1 MKALACPR
9 LLNLFMSAVVKRAS
23 VGIEDIEIDLLLE
36 GIFRA
41 HGFDFRDYSRASLKR
56 RILEVMRA
64 ENMETVSAFQ
74 NLLLHNAACLDRFLL
89 RLSVHA
95 TAMFRDPS
103 FYLTFRTS
111 VVPLL
116 RTYPTVQIWV
126 AGCSTGE
133 EVYSLA
139 ILLQEE
145 RLYPKCRIYATDISQ
160 AVLRKAREGIFPLA
174 AMREYTANYH
184 QAGGA
189 HEFSDYYT
197 AQYDSA
203 MFSTSLRNNIVF
215 SEHNLATDGSFN
227 EFQVILCRNVM
238 IYFNKELQARVHN
251 LLYDSLSMFGVFG
264 LGNKESLKFTPREQF
279 YEELNE
285 TDKLYRKVA

>member
-1 MKALACPR
+1 
-9 LLNLFMSAVVKRAS
+9 MSTVATEVNDL
-23 VGIEDIEIDLLLE
+23 EDIEISLLLD
-36 GIFRA
+36 GLYRA
-41 HGFDFRDYSRASLKR
+41 YGFDFREYSRASIKR
-56 RILEVMRA
+56 RILDLMHG
-64 ENMETVSAFQ
+64 ENLATVSAFQ
-74 NLLLHNAACLDRFLL
+74 DRVLHDAACLNRFLL
-89 RLSVHA
+89 GLSVHA

-103 FYLTFRTS
+103 FYLTFRKK

-145 RLYPKCRIYATDISQ
+145 RLYGRCRIYATDISQ
-160 AVLRKAREGIFPLA
+160 AVLRKARDGIFPLA
-174 AMREYTANYH
+174 AMRDYTNNYH

-189 HEFSDYYT
+189 NEFSDYYT
-197 AQYDSA
+197 AQYDSVI
-203 MFSTSLRNNIVF
+203 FSSALKSNVVF

-238 IYFNKELQARVHN
+238 IYFNKDLQARVHH
-251 LLYDSLSMFGVFG
+251 LLYDSLTMFGVFG
-264 LGNKESLKFTPREQF
+264 LGNKESLKFTPRAAF
-279 YEELNE
+279 YEHLNDK
-285 TDKLYRKVA
+285 DKLYRKVM

>member
-1 MKALACPR
+1 
-9 LLNLFMSAVVKRAS
+9 MSSVRTAVNS
-23 VGIEDIEIDLLLE
+23 LEDIEIGLLLE
-36 GIFRA
+36 GLYRA
-41 HGFDFRDYSRASLKR
+41 HGFDFREYSRSSIKR
-56 RILEVMRA
+56 RILELMRA
-64 ENMETVSAFQ
+64 EKLATISAFQ
-74 NLLLHNAACLDRFLL
+74 ERVLHDATCLDRFLL
-89 RLSVHA
+89 GLSVHA

-103 FYLTFRTS
+103 FYLTFRKR

-139 ILLQEE
+139 ILLEEE
-145 RLYPKCRIYATDISQ
+145 RLYGKCRIYATDISQ

-174 AMREYTANYH
+174 AMRDYTANYH
-184 QAGGA
+184 KAGGTN
-189 HEFSDYYT
+189 EFSDYYT
-197 AQYDSA
+197 AQYDSVI
-203 MFSTSLRNNIVF
+203 FSAALRNNVVF

-238 IYFNKELQARVHN
+238 IYFNKDLQGRVHN

-264 LGNKESLKFTPREQF
+264 LGNKESLKFTPRAAF
-279 YEELNE
+279 YEHLNE
-285 TDKLYRKVA
+285 NDKLYRKVM

>member
-1 MKALACPR
+1 VSRAAIEVN
-9 LLNLFMSAVVKRAS
+9 NL
-23 VGIEDIEIDLLLE
+23 EDIEIGLLLE
-36 GIFRA
+36 ALYRA
-41 HGFDFRDYSRASLKR
+41 YGFDFRDYSRSSIKR
-56 RILEVMRA
+56 RILEIMRA
-64 ENMETVSAFQ
+64 ENQVTVSAFQ
-74 NLLLHNAACLDRFLL
+74 DRLLHDGACLDRFLL
-89 RLSVHA
+89 GLSVHA

-103 FYLTFRTS
+103 FYLTFRQK

-145 RLYPKCRIYATDISQ
+145 RLYARCRIYATDISQ
-160 AVLRKAREGIFPLA
+160 AVLRKARDGIFPLA
-174 AMREYTANYH
+174 AMREYTNNYH

-189 HEFSDYYT
+189 NEFSDYYT
-197 AQYDSA
+197 AQYDNVIFSSA
-203 MFSTSLRNNIVF
+203 LKSNVVF

-238 IYFNKELQARVHN
+238 IYFNKDLQARVHN

-264 LGNKESLKFTPREQF
+264 LGNKESLKFTPRAAF
-279 YEELNE
+279 YEHLNDK
-285 TDKLYRKVA
+285 DKLYRKVM

>member
-1 MKALACPR
+1 MNKHVSEVSDL
-9 LLNLFMSAVVKRAS
+9 
-23 VGIEDIEIDLLLE
+23 EDIEISLLLE
-36 GIFRA
+36 GLYRA
-41 HGFDFRDYSRASLKR
+41 YGFDFRDYSRASIKR
-56 RILEVMRA
+56 RILEMMRT
-64 ENMETVSAFQ
+64 EKLDTVSAFQ
-74 NLLLHNAACLDRFLL
+74 DRVLHDTVCLDRFLL
-89 RLSVHA
+89 GLSVHA
-95 TAMFRDPS
+95 TSMFRDPS
-103 FYLTFRTS
+103 FYLTFRQK

-116 RTYPTVQIWV
+116 RTYPTVQIWI

-145 RLYPKCRIYATDISQ
+145 SLYNRCRIYATDISHS
-160 AVLRKAREGIFPLA
+160 VLRRARDGIFPLS
-174 AMREYTANYH
+174 AMREYTNNYH

-197 AQYDSA
+197 AQYDSVI
-203 MFSTSLRNNIVF
+203 FSSSLKSNIVF

-238 IYFNKELQARVHN
+238 IYFNKDLQARVHN

-264 LGNKESLKFTPREQF
+264 LGNKESLKFTPRAAF
-279 YEELNE
+279 YEHLNE
-285 TDKLYRKVA
+285 TDKLYRKVM

>member
-1 MKALACPR
+1 VS
-9 LLNLFMSAVVKRAS
+9 SARTAVIS
-23 VGIEDIEIDLLLE
+23 LEDIEIGLLLE
-36 GIFRA
+36 GLYRA
-41 HGFDFRDYSRASLKR
+41 HGFDFREYSRASIKR
-56 RILEVMRA
+56 RIIELMRA
-64 ENMETVSAFQ
+64 EKLATISAFQ
-74 NLLLHNAACLDRFLL
+74 DRVLHDASCLDRFLL
-89 RLSVHA
+89 GLSVHA

-103 FYLTFRTS
+103 FYLTFRKK

-139 ILLQEE
+139 ILLEEE

-160 AVLRKAREGIFPLA
+160 AVLRKARDGIFPLA
-174 AMREYTANYH
+174 AMRDYTVNYH
-184 QAGGA
+184 QAGGT

-197 AQYDSA
+197 AQYDSVI
-203 MFSTSLRNNIVF
+203 FSAALRNNIVF

-238 IYFNKELQARVHN
+238 IYFNKDLQARVHN

-264 LGNKESLKFTPREQF
+264 LGNKESLKFTPRASF
-279 YEELNE
+279 YEHLNE
-285 TDKLYRKVA
+285 HDKLYRKVM

>member
-1 MKALACPR
+1 
-9 LLNLFMSAVVKRAS
+9 MSAVATE
-23 VGIEDIEIDLLLE
+23 IAALEDIEIGLLLE
-36 GIFRA
+36 GLYRV
-41 HGFDFRDYSRASLKR
+41 HGFDFREYSRASLKR
-56 RILEVMRA
+56 RLLELMRA
-64 ENMETVSAFQ
+64 EKLETVSAFQ
-74 NLLLHNAACLDRFLL
+74 DRILHDAACLDRFLL
-89 RLSVHA
+89 GLSVHA

-103 FYLTFRTS
+103 FYLTFRKR

-116 RTYPTVQIWV
+116 RTYPTVQIWI

-145 RLYPKCRIYATDISQ
+145 RLYAKSRIYATDISQ
-160 AVLRKAREGIFPLA
+160 AVLRRAREGIFPLA
-174 AMREYTANYH
+174 AMRDYTANYH
-184 QAGGA
+184 QAGGT

-197 AQYDSA
+197 AQYDRVIFSSA
-203 MFSTSLRNNIVF
+203 LRNNIVF

-238 IYFNKELQARVHN
+238 IYFNKDLQARVHN

-264 LGNKESLKFTPREQF
+264 LGNKESMKFTPREAF
-279 YEELNE
+279 YENLNGR
-285 TDKLYRKVA
+285 DRLYRKVI

>member
-1 MKALACPR
+1 
-9 LLNLFMSAVVKRAS
+9 MSAEVSKL
-23 VGIEDIEIDLLLE
+23 EDIEIGLLLE
-36 GIFRA
+36 GLYLV
-41 HGFDFRDYSRASLKR
+41 HGFDFRDYSRASIKR
-56 RILEVMRA
+56 RILELMLA
-64 ENMETVSAFQ
+64 EKLETVSAFQ
-74 NLLLHNAACLDRFLL
+74 NRILHDSTCLERFLL
-89 RLSVHA
+89 GLSVHA

-103 FYLTFRTS
+103 FYLTFRKR

-116 RTYPTVQIWV
+116 KTYPTVQIWI

-145 RLYPKCRIYATDISQ
+145 LLYSRCRIYATDISQ

-174 AMREYTANYH
+174 AMRDYTANYQ
-184 QAGGA
+184 QAGGT

-197 AQYDSA
+197 AQYDSVIFHSA
-203 MFSTSLRNNIVF
+203 LKRNVVF

-238 IYFNKELQARVHN
+238 IYFNKDLQARAHN

-264 LGNKESLKFTPREQF
+264 LGNKESLKFTPRAAS
-279 YEELNE
+279 YEHLNGQ
-285 TDKLYRKVA
+285 DKLYRKVT